1 MVMNE
6 ATEKVIDRL
15 RGHDDMEKFNSSDI
29 GGEFWDLFNEIVDSN
44 DSMVFLL
51 KLKHKMDELI
61 EDQVLYCLA
70 NALSQ

>member
-1 MVMNE
+1 MVMSK
-6 ATEKVIDRL
+6 ATEKTVDRL
-15 RGHDDMEKFNSSDI
+15 RGNVLMDDFDRSKL
-29 GGEFWDLFNEIVDSN
+29 GGEFWDLFNEIVDST